1 MFQKIA
7 NILSIVSFLMV
18 ASMSGGTY
26 FAYKYF
32 TSDQFK
38 TKVMNEIME
47 GKVTPSQ
54 FGSFVTALKIKGE
67 TPEEIAGIAL
77 YLASG
82 ASSFTTGE
90 TVTVDGG
97 QTLGPPFNP
106 VKYY

>member
-1 MFQKIA
+1 MLTKMLAQELAPDNIQVNAIAPGFIKTQFSSGLWKNQKVHDE
-7 NILSIVSFLMV
+7 IL
-18 ASMSGGTY
+18 
-26 FAYKYF
+26 
-32 TSDQFK
+32 
-38 TKVMNEIME
+38 
-47 GKVTPSQ
+47 
-54 FGSFVTALKIKGE
+54 KGIPQGRLAE
-67 TPEEIAGIAL
+67 PEEIAGIAL